1 MLSLYV
7 PTLPAEI
14 IRSKIMIT
22 IKSGPHLELT
32 VRHERG
38 GEQSCEGAKSVFV
51 PNLFVVKLRT
61 GGEDLVLLLGRHQ
74 QLVVPGTHVGMG
86 LQP

>member
-14 IRSKIMIT
+14 LRSKVMIT

-38 GEQSCEGAKSVFV
+38 SEQSCEGAKSVFV